1 MTGKIVTLTDCM
13 MIGMEMTSKI
23 DYTFSVCASHPDPD
37 LWFPEFSQGA
47 ITDRKAKAMAE
58 QVKCAI
64 ELCDQCP
71 LMVECLTEGMK
82 DENITYG
89 IWGGLLAGQRL
100 ELLGRVRSDYALQ
113 SEKGKAMDFHE
124 RIKPW
129 LG

>member
-1 MTGKIVTLTDCM
+1 LMSETM
-13 MIGMEMTSKI
+13 
-23 DYTFSVCASHPDPD
+23 DYTLSLCAEHPEPD
-37 LWFPEFSQGA
+37 LWFPEFTQGT
-47 ITDRKAKAMAE
+47 ITERKAKAMAE
-58 QVKCAI
+58 QVKSAT
-64 ELCDQCP
+64 ELCDRCP

-82 DENITYG
+82 EENITYG

-100 ELLGRVRSDYALQ
+100 ELLGRERSDYAIQ